1 MQHIEEIKNKKILPI
16 VFDARE
22 ALIELFGDKLK
33 QLILFGSYARG
44 EQEPGSDVD
53 IMILVDETEEKLK
66 LYRERVSEIM
76 TDLSLKYDVL
86 VSLMEKSYDRYMQR
100 LEILPFYRNIY
111 DEGLEIYGR
120 DTNTP

>member
-1 MQHIEEIKNKKILPI
+1 MQHIDEIKNKKVLPI

-22 ALIELFGDKLK
+22 ALIELFGNKLK

-66 LYRERVSEIM
+66 QYRDRVSEIM

-100 LEILPFYRNIY
+100 LDILPFYRNIY

>member
-1 MQHIEEIKNKKILPI
+1 MQHIDEIKNKKILPI

-66 LYRERVSEIM
+66 LYRDRVSEIM

-100 LEILPFYRNIY
+100 LDILPFYRNIY